1 MNSIMEQM
9 AKFGIV
15 RLAVL
20 ALVAISLLSF
30 FGFIMFQASQP
41 TLSVLYTDLAPEDSS
56 AIITE
61 LDAQNIKYEL
71 RDEGRTILVQ
81 KSEVPRL
88 RLDLASKGVPTSGVV
103 GYEIFDKSD
112 TFSATSF
119 VQNINQLR
127 ALEGELARSIKT
139 IGNVQAAR
147 VHLVLPERRIF
158 ERDKQPPRASI
169 VLKTRG
175 ELSAGQIVAIRRLV
189 ASAVEGLKSEN
200 VSIVDEQGRL
210 LADGTSG
217 ADGLSVMFDEKQLNF
232 EKRLREQVESIVASV
247 VGLGRARVQIAAEM
261 DNNKIQ
267 QTSETFDPETRVVR
281 STQNRNEDQTTT
293 EVLDG
298 QVTASQQLPGGQ
310 ASNTNQRDA
319 STKSEETINYE
330 ISKTTRTEMI
340 EGGRVKRLSVAVLV
354 DGTYTRNAE
363 GQVTYQPREQA
374 ELERII
380 AVVKSSIGFDAKR
393 GDQVEVANLRFAEA
407 PEVIPETAEAPWYDP
422 SRLDLNRLSQLGILA
437 FISLIV
443 TFVIGRPLMRAL
455 LGGGRS
461 GRSDKMAN
469 NEPEMQQLMTN
480 PLDQIGGLV
489 AGNQEISIQTIR
501 KWIAEKN

>member
-1 MNSIMEQM
+1 
-9 AKFGIV
+9 
-15 RLAVL
+15 
-20 ALVAISLLSF
+20 
-30 FGFIMFQASQP
+30 
-41 TLSVLYTDLAPEDSS
+41 
-56 AIITE
+56 
-61 LDAQNIKYEL
+61 
-71 RDEGRTILVQ
+71 
-81 KSEVPRL
+81 
-88 RLDLASKGVPTSGVV
+88 
-103 GYEIFDKSD
+103 
-112 TFSATSF
+112 
-119 VQNINQLR
+119 
-127 ALEGELARSIKT
+127 
-139 IGNVQAAR
+139 
-147 VHLVLPERRIF
+147 
-158 ERDKQPPRASI
+158 
-169 VLKTRG
+169 
-175 ELSAGQIVAIRRLV
+175 
-189 ASAVEGLKSEN
+189 
-200 VSIVDEQGRL
+200 
-210 LADGTSG
+210 
-217 ADGLSVMFDEKQLNF
+217 
-232 EKRLREQVESIVASV
+232 VASV
-247 VGLGRARVQIAAEM
+247 VGLGRARVQVAAEM

-281 STQNRNEDQTTT
+281 STQNRNEDQTTS
-293 EVLDG
+293 EILDG
-298 QVTASQQLPGGQ
+298 QVTASRQLPGAQ
-310 ASNTNQRDA
+310 PTNTNQRDA

-461 GRSDKMAN
+461 GRSDKLAN